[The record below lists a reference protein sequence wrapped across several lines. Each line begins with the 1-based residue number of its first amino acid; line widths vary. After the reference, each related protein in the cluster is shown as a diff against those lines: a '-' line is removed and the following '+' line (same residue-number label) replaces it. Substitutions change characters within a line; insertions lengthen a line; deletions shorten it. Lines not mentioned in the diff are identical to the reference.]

1 MRQQLI
7 YGDGWNDIKDIFTVS
22 SRSRQS
28 RNESF
33 SSSWKDCRG
42 SSRLIIGILFLW
54 VIVLTIVCIVLSCNI
69 EYSSNK
75 EISSRLDTHVNE
87 HLTLLEDHKKKLNR
101 LHQSRDDTFSRV
113 NQVSSGLKGLE
124 SDFNYLERKMGRHIS
139 FKVAEI
145 KSLLLSSLDNTLKSI
160 REIREEVQRSIA

>member
-42 SSRLIIGILFLW
+42 SSRLIIGIYFSGLLCLRLFASFYH
-54 VIVLTIVCIVLSCNI
+54 VI
-69 EYSSNK
+69 SN
-75 EISSRLDTHVNE
+75 THQI
-87 HLTLLEDHKKKLNR
+87 KKFP
-101 LHQSRDDTFSRV
+101 QDSTPTRDDTFSRV